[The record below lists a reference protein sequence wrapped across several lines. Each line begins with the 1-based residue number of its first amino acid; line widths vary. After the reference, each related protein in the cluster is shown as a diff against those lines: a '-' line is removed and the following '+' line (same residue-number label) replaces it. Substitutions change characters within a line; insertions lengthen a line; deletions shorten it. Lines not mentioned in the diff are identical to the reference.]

1 MTDQEIRNIIKKS
14 YTQKRRTYMGR
25 DENRL
30 VFQDTEKMCMTNKTL
45 VEAIKR
51 SNKEQSIILENDE
64 IEGLAKE
71 KRYDEPA
78 KILVSKNRSFY
89 AAAGYKDMK
98 VCVHNFASASNPGGG
113 VANGASAQEEALC
126 RCSTLYFNLSDYA
139 CMQSFYYPHR
149 NAHDPIHNDDC
160 IYTPDVVVFKSD
172 TSDPRNMK
180 EDDWYKVDV
189 ITCAAPNLR
198 SQPSNAHNTGDGN
211 VAAFVDN
218 KRLYEIHY
226 KKMLRILDIVKSKGA
241 EAVILGAFG
250 CGAFRNDPET
260 VARAMK
266 TAIEE
271 RKYDFRV
278 IELAVYCPPADER
291 NYDVFKRVFA

>member
-1 MTDQEIRNIIKKS
+1 
-14 YTQKRRTYMGR
+14 MGR

-71 KRYDEPA
+71 KRYDEPGR
-78 KILVSKNRSFY
+78 ILVSKNRSFY
-89 AAAGYKDMK
+89 AAARYKDMK

-172 TSDPRNMK
+172 TSDPLTMK

-198 SQPSNAHNTGDGN
+198 NQPSNAHNTGDGN
-211 VAAFVDN
+211 VAAVVDN
-218 KRLYEIHY
+218 KRLYKIHY

-266 TAIEE
+266 AAIEE